1 MTYPADRIKHSFD
14 RHMSD
19 RARVLQA
26 SMIREVAELGMQ
38 EDGVIPL
45 WFGEGAWATNPL
57 FVDAAVDALRAG
69 NHKYQPNNGSAALRQ
84 EICRYTSDIFRVD
97 LDPDRVTVTPSG
109 MQGLMLVAQVLM
121 TGGDRVVVIEP
132 GWPNITGAFQAMG
145 AGIVGQPLEVT
156 DGNWSLNMDQL
167 IAKLVPGTKAVVIN
181 SPGNPTG
188 WTMSAAQQRQ
198 LLDHCRRLGIWIVA
212 DDVYSRLYRHGSH
225 APSFLEIAEP
235 EDLLI
240 SVNSFSKA
248 WSMTGWRLGW
258 IVAPVALETRLGQLT
273 EFNSS
278 CTAGFVQAAGIVALQ
293 QGEAEIADLKSRIQT
308 GYDITA
314 QRLNAFDP
322 VDFIEP
328 DGAFYSFFRVDGLN
342 DSLDA
347 AKRILHETK
356 VGLAPGAAF
365 GAHGEGYLRLCYA
378 QPAEVLQQ
386 AFDRLE
392 PFLSR

>member
-1 MTYPADRIKHSFD
+1 
-14 RHMSD
+14 MSD

-84 EICRYTSDIFRVD
+84 EICRYTTDIFRVD

-145 AGIVGQPLEVT
+145 ARIVGQPLEVA

-198 LLDHCRRLGIWIVA
+198 LLDHCRSLGIWIVA

-225 APSFLEIAEP
+225 APYFLEIAEP

-258 IVAPVALETRLGQLT
+258 IVAPVALENRLGQLT

-322 VDFIEP
+322 VDFIET